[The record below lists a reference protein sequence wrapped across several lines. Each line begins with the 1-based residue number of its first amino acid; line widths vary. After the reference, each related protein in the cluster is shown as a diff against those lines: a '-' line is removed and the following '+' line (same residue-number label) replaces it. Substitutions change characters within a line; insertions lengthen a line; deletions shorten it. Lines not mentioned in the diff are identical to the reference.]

1 MNAEL
6 AKALADPTVKE
17 KIQSIGF
24 EAESDTPAEFGQFV
38 ESELGKWQK
47 IVKETGVK
55 PE

>member
-6 AKALADPTVKE
+6 VKALADPKVKE

-24 EAESDTPAEFGQFV
+24 EADSDTPEQFGEFV

-47 IVKETGVK
+47 IVRETGVK